1 MLTQNWFHNLY
12 IFPLTGK
19 LAPLTRL
26 NKIQKIFYYAMYFI
40 LQMCVHILQNL
51 WQKIM
56 VADVNSFTYI
66 YFLVIHNNKKN

>member
-26 NKIQKIFYYAMYFI
+26 NIIQKNMLLCNVLYITSVCTHFTKSMA
-40 LQMCVHILQNL
+40 
-51 WQKIM
+51 KIM

-66 YFLVIHNNKKN
+66 FPTYSQ